1 MDKPIKRRYVL
12 DDFRAMKR
20 DGRKFAML
28 TAYDYPTAAAAQ
40 AVGVPMLLIGD
51 SMGCVLLGHE
61 NTRGVPLELMITLG
75 NAVRRGA
82 PRAYLVGD
90 VPYECTRQGITGVLN
105 AANRFRHEAGCDA
118 VKVETPLDRDDW
130 IQALSEA
137 GFEVVVHLGLQP
149 QSISTPK
156 EYRTQARTRREID
169 ALASAARR
177 FVQAG
182 AAMLLLEAVPNEA
195 AVAVAAAVSS
205 IVPSSITISD
215 ESFDAGKPA
224 VSAAV
229 NNAASAAEVA
239 SAATGEIPLIGC
251 GAGPA
256 CDGHVCV
263 THDLL
268 GLGAVRPP
276 RFVPRLADL
285 RIMME
290 QAMRRWVADIEQ
302 GIYPGPEHVYEMR
315 RETDAPAAPST

>member
-1 MDKPIKRRYVL
+1 MDKPIERRYVL

-40 AVGVPMLLIGD
+40 AAGVPMLLIGD

-90 VPYECTRQGITGVLN
+90 VPYECTRQGITGVLI
-105 AANRFRHEAGCDA
+105 AAKRFRDEAGCDA

-195 AVAVAAAVSS
+195 AVAVAAA
-205 IVPSSITISD
+205 
-215 ESFDAGKPA
+215 
-224 VSAAV
+224 
-229 NNAASAAEVA
+229 
-239 SAATGEIPLIGC
+239 GEIPLIGC

-268 GLGAVRPP
+268 GLGAARPP
-276 RFVPRLADL
+276 RFVPRLAEL

>member
-1 MDKPIKRRYVL
+1 MDKPIERRYVL

-40 AVGVPMLLIGD
+40 AAGVPMLLIGD

-90 VPYECTRQGITGVLN
+90 VPYECTRQGITGVLS
-105 AANRFRHEAGCDA
+105 AAKRFRDEAGCDA

-195 AVAVAAAVSS
+195 AVAVAAA
-205 IVPSSITISD
+205 
-215 ESFDAGKPA
+215 
-224 VSAAV
+224 
-229 NNAASAAEVA
+229 
-239 SAATGEIPLIGC
+239 GEIPLIGC

-268 GLGAVRPP
+268 GLGAARPP
-276 RFVPRLADL
+276 RFVPRLAEL

-290 QAMRRWVADIEQ
+290 QAMRRWVADVEQ